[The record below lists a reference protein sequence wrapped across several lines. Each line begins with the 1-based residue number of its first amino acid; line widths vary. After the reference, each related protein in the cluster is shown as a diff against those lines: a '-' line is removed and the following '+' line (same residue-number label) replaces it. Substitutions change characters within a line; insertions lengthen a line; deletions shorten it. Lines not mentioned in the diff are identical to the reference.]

1 MKKNILHTELCD
13 MLGIKYPIMLAGMGF
28 ASGPTLT
35 AAVSN
40 AGGMGV
46 LGVTSYEP
54 RFVRDIIRKT
64 RDLTDKPFGVDAA
77 CPGPKKV
84 KDVDTEEDLRAR
96 IPKEAWDFARKFVE
110 ELGIPYV
117 QGHIRLNAISA
128 ETTRQW
134 VQICL
139 EERVP
144 LFVSAT
150 GNPAFMVQAAHAQG
164 MKVMGCVGLVKHA
177 RYLNEAGVDAVI
189 AQGTEAGGHT
199 GRIGTMAF
207 VPQVIDAVRPTPVV
221 AAGGIGD
228 GRGLA
233 AALALGAIGVWV
245 GTAFVATKEASI
257 EAVADGHL
265 APWEEQLWKKNML
278 ESNEDGT
285 VISRAFTGM
294 TLRQLRSKFQAEWEN
309 KGGPLMPAPMQNVL
323 AADVQ
328 ESIRQARLEDYTLTV
343 AGQITGMINEIK
355 SAEEVVNNMVEEATR
370 ILEKIGANR

>member
-64 RDLTDKPFGVDAA
+64 RELTDKPFGVDAA
-77 CPGPKKV
+77 CPGPSKV
-84 KDVDTEEDLRAR
+84 KDVDTEESLRAR
-96 IPKEAWDFARKFVE
+96 IPKEAWDFAHNFAE

-117 QGHIRLNAISA
+117 RGYIRLNAISA

-150 GNPAFMVQAAHAQG
+150 GNPSFMVPAAHAQG

-177 RYLNEAGVDAVI
+177 RYLYEAGVDAVI

-199 GRIGTMAF
+199 GRIGTMAL

-233 AALALGAIGVWV
+233 ASLALGAIGVWV

-265 APWEEQLWKKNML
+265 APWEAELWKKNML

-294 TLRQLRSKFQAEWEN
+294 TLRQLRSKFQEQWE
-309 KGGPLMPAPMQNVL
+309 KEGGPLLPAPMQNVL
-323 AADVQ
+323 VADIQ
-328 ESIRQARLEDYTLTV
+328 ESIRQAKLKDYTLTV
-343 AGQITGMINEIK
+343 AGQITGMIHEIRT
-355 SAEEVVNNMVEEATR
+355 AEEVINDMVEGATH
-370 ILEKIGANR
+370 ILEKIGAK

>member
-1 MKKNILHTELCD
+1 MKKNLLHTELCD

-28 ASGPTLT
+28 ASGPTLA

-40 AGGMGV
+40 AGGMGC
-46 LGVTSYEP
+46 LGVTTYEP
-54 RFVRDIIRKT
+54 RFVRDLIRKT

-77 CPGPKKV
+77 CSPPSRV

-96 IPKEAWDFARKFVE
+96 IPKEAWDFARKFAE
-110 ELGIPYV
+110 DLGIPYV
-117 QGHIRLNAISA
+117 RGYIRLNAISA

-150 GNPAFMVQAAHAQG
+150 GSPAFMVQAAHAQG

-177 RYLNEAGVDAVI
+177 RYLFEAGVDAII

-199 GRIGTMAF
+199 GRIGTMAL

-233 AALALGAIGVWV
+233 AALALGTIGVWV

-265 APWEEQLWKKNML
+265 APWEAELWKKNMT
-278 ESNEDGT
+278 ESTEDGT
-285 VISRAFTGM
+285 VISRTTTGM
-294 TLRQLRSKFQAEWEN
+294 TLRQLRSKFQEEWES
-309 KGGPLMPAPMQNVL
+309 KGGPLLPAPMQNVL
-323 AADVQ
+323 VADIQ
-328 ESIRQARLEDYTLTV
+328 ESIRQAKLKEYTMTV
-343 AGQITGMINEIK
+343 AGQITGMIHEIR
-355 SAEEVVNNMVEEATR
+355 SAEEVVNDMVEGATH